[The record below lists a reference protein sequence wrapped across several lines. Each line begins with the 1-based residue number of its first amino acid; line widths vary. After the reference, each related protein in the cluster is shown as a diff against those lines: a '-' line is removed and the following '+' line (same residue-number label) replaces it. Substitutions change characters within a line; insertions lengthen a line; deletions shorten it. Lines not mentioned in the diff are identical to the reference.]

1 MQSAKFPTELEL
13 QILKVLWGR
22 SPLTA
27 RQIKD
32 ALAAAGR
39 KLAHTS
45 VITTLQKMVEK
56 GQLKQLQPSEGKA
69 YRFAPTVK
77 ESSVSRGM
85 LGDLIDRV
93 FDGSAEAV
101 MLNLFEVLDLDAE
114 TLKRLRAAL
123 NRKMR
128 EKNDD

>member
-1 MQSAKFPTELEL
+1 MQSSKFPTDLEL
-13 QILKVLWGR
+13 QILKILWDQ

-32 ALAAAGR
+32 ALAGTGR

-45 VITTLQKMVEK
+45 VITTLQKMVDK
-56 GQLKQLQPSEGKA
+56 SQLKQLKPTEGKA
-69 YRFAPTVK
+69 YRFAPVIK
-77 ESSVSRGM
+77 EANVSQGM
-85 LGDLIDRV
+85 LGDLLDRV

-101 MLNLFEVLDLDAE
+101 MLNLFEVSDLDAE

-123 NRKMR
+123 NRRVR
-128 EKNDD
+128 EKNND

>member
-1 MQSAKFPTELEL
+1 MQSSKFPTDLEL
-13 QILKVLWGR
+13 QILKILWDQ

-32 ALAAAGR
+32 ALAGTGR

-45 VITTLQKMVEK
+45 VITTLQKMVDK
-56 GQLKQLQPSEGKA
+56 SQLKQLKPTEGKA
-69 YRFAPTVK
+69 YRFAPVIK
-77 ESSVSRGM
+77 EANVSQGM
-85 LGDLIDRV
+85 LGDLLDRV

-101 MLNLFEVLDLDAE
+101 MLNLFEVSDLDAE

-123 NRKMR
+123 NQKVR
-128 EKNDD
+128 EKDND